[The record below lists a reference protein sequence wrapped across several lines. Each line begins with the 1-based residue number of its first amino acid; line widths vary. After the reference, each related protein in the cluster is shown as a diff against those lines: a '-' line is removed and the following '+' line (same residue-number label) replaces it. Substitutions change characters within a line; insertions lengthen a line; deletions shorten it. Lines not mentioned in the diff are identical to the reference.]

1 MTYRRK
7 VDVNPFNSIS
17 SILFLVL
24 AFVALY
30 FVATWVF
37 KILAYAAPVMLLGA
51 LIINHKVVLN
61 YGKWLVNLLKKN
73 PLMGVGGVL
82 LTFFGFPIIAGFL
95 LGKALLF
102 RKVDKLKK
110 EFEGGQ
116 TQSGSQTEFTDY
128 EEVDDEPQVRLELP
142 EFEKPRVNPK
152 KDKNSDYEQ
161 FFD

>member
-7 VDVNPFNSIS
+7 VDVNPFNSIT

-30 FVATWVF
+30 WLATSVF
-37 KILAYAAPVMLLGA
+37 KILTVAAPFMLVGA
-51 LIINHKVVLN
+51 LIINHNVVLS

-73 PLMGVGGVL
+73 PLMGIGGIL

-95 LGKALLF
+95 LGKALLY
-102 RKVDKLKK
+102 RKVDKMKK
-110 EFEGGQ
+110 EFEGNQGGGQ
-116 TQSGSQTEFTDY
+116 TDFVEY

-142 EFEKPRVNPK
+142 EFEKPRPK
-152 KDKNSDYEQ
+152 KDKSDDYEQ